1 MTRLLAAILLLGA
14 VVPACSSGGCSNYSE
29 VSATSCALGV
39 LVNGEFFNLTCQPVP
54 GGRLGRPL
62 ELTSFLAKPPPT
74 APLAAAITGVP
85 IWREIALLM
94 KPRVCS
100 IEGGRGRMVQQSDR
114 RVSDSILFWRQ
125 GLGRLD
131 PAFTQ
136 EVTSRLQ

>member
-62 ELTSFLAKPPPT
+62 ELTSFLASHRRPPRSRPG
-74 APLAAAITGVP
+74 PSPKCRSGERSP
-85 IWREIALLM
+85 
-94 KPRVCS
+94 VCS
-100 IEGGRGRMVQQSDR
+100 IEGGRGGWYSA
-114 RVSDSILFWRQ
+114 IRQ
-125 GLGRLD
+125 ARL
-131 PAFTQ
+131 
-136 EVTSRLQ
+136 